1 MHMYNILVVDDEK
14 EITDAIE
21 VYLKN
26 QNYNVFKAYDG
37 EEALKIFEK
46 EEIHLVLMDIMM
58 PKLDGTSATIKIRE
72 KSMVPIIMLSAKAED
87 MDKIWGLNIGAD
99 DYITKPFNPMELLA
113 RVNSNLRRYTNY
125 SNAVGSKENIIK
137 IGGIELNDESKEVL
151 VDGEGVKITPL
162 EYKILYLLMR
172 HPSRVFSIEEIYEK
186 VWQEPAYN
194 PDTVTVHIR
203 RIREKIEINPKEP
216 KYLKVVWGIGYKFEK
231 QNGKWKEGNY
241 ERRNYKKEDYKKRQ
255 EKK

>member
-1 MHMYNILVVDDEK
+1 MYTILVVDDEK

-21 VYLKN
+21 IYLKN

-37 EEALKIFEK
+37 QEALVIFEREK
-46 EEIHLVLMDIMM
+46 IDLIIMDIMM
-58 PKLDGTSATIKIRE
+58 PNLDGKDATVKIRE
-72 KSMVPIIMLSAKAED
+72 KSTIPIIMLSAKSED

-113 RVNSNLRRYTNY
+113 RVNSNLRRATSYVNVEKQD
-125 SNAVGSKENIIK
+125 NVII
-137 IGGIELNDESKEVL
+137 IAGVELNDERKEVL
-151 VDGEGVKITPL
+151 VDGDLIRVTPI
-162 EYKILYLLMR
+162 EYKILYLLMTN
-172 HPSRVFSIEEIYEK
+172 PGKVFSIEEIYEK
-186 VWQEPAYN
+186 VWKEPAYN

-231 QNGKWKEGNY
+231 HI
-241 ERRNYKKEDYKKRQ
+241 
-255 EKK
+255 

>member
-1 MHMYNILVVDDEK
+1 MYNILVVDDEK

-37 EEALKIFEK
+37 KQALEIFEK
-46 EEIHLVLMDIMM
+46 EEIHLIIMDIMM
-58 PKLDGTSATIKIRE
+58 PRLDGTSATIKIRE
-72 KSMVPIIMLSAKAED
+72 KSTVPIIMLSAKSED

-99 DYITKPFNPMELLA
+99 DYVTKPFNPMELLA
-113 RVNSNLRRYTNY
+113 RINSNLRRYTSY
-125 SNAVGSKENIIK
+125 SNTVTQKENVIRID
-137 IGGIELNDESKEVL
+137 GIELNDESKEVL
-151 VDGEGVKITPL
+151 VDGESVKLTPL
-162 EYKILYLLMR
+162 EYKILYLLMS
-172 HPSRVFSIEEIYEK
+172 HSNRVFSIEEIYEM
-186 VWQEPAYN
+186 VWKEPAYN

-231 QNGKWKEGNY
+231 
-241 ERRNYKKEDYKKRQ
+241 
-255 EKK
+255 